1 MFRKFNIVLSKRSTV
16 LESMNSEFY
25 VHGKYW
31 NYDRC
36 INDNVCIERLQV
48 LNVYE
53 ISIDSVMNNITNR
66 HASAMRVAIDEETK
80 AEMSRF
86 DFRDDSYI
94 EIEEEFNGFYVDMD
108 VWDIDSMI
116 LADTGVAII

>member
-1 MFRKFNIVLSKRSTV
+1 MFRKFNIVLSRRSNV
-16 LESMNSEFY
+16 LESMDSEY
-25 VHGKYW
+25 YIHGKYW

-48 LNVYE
+48 LNVAE
-53 ISIDSVMNNITNR
+53 ISIDAIMNSISKR

-94 EIEEEFNGFYVDMD
+94 EIEEKFNGFYIDMD
-108 VWDIDSMI
+108 VWEIDSMI

>member
-1 MFRKFNIVLSKRSTV
+1 MFRKFNIVLSKRSNV
-16 LESMNSEFY
+16 QESMNSEFY

-53 ISIDSVMNNITNR
+53 ISIDAVMNNISKR

-94 EIEEEFNGFYVDMD
+94 EIEGEYSGFYVDMD
-108 VWDIDSMI
+108 VWCIDSMI